1 MRMQY
6 AERRPRLLKDVKSDR
21 QDYSNRERLN
31 RVFSDHAYLSLER
44 SGMIFTVPT
53 LLDEKSIASLLLK

>member
-1 MRMQY
+1 MQY

-31 RVFSDHAYLSLER
+31 RVFSDHRVPLARALWHDLYC
-44 SGMIFTVPT
+44 PT